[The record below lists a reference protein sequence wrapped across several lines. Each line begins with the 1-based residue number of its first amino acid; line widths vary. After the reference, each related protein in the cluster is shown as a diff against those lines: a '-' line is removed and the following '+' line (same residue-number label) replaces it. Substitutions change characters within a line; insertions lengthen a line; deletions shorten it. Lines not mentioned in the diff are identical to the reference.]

1 MQTTPTILLS
11 KPETLFQHR
20 AARFRQLAKTHTSL
34 AAFLNMMAELADCQ
48 HNLSL
53 NSLDTKLL
61 DSDIRYPLAIS
72 DWRRDSVWRENLRQI
87 VEYFKHQEGN
97 LKTIINHIQQTN
109 DEELEMWADQLLAG
123 EMENLEP
130 GIAPFVAAA
139 LQVYW
144 VSLAA
149 QLDADKIK
157 PGEIAYFCPVCGSLP
172 VASLLQTGGS
182 VQGLRYCCCGLC
194 ATEWN
199 YPRIVCLHCGSSK
212 GVAYYGVE
220 GAGEIVKA
228 EACAECNT
236 YIKLMNREM
245 DISLDPCADDLAT
258 LSLDMLMAEET
269 YQRLG
274 FNLLLITG

>member
-1 MQTTPTILLS
+1 MQTPSTILLP
-11 KPETLFQHR
+11 KPQTLFQHR
-20 AARFRQLAKTHTSL
+20 AARFRQLAKTHASL
-34 AAFLNMMAELADCQ
+34 AAYLNLMAELADCQ
-48 HNLSL
+48 HSLSI
-53 NSLDTKLL
+53 NSLDTKLP
-61 DSDIRYPLAIS
+61 DSDTRCPLAIL
-72 DWRRDSVWRENLRQI
+72 DWRRDSAWREYLRQI
-87 VEYFKHQEGN
+87 VEYFKHQTGN
-97 LKTIINHIQQTN
+97 LNAIVNHIQQAK

-123 EMENLEP
+123 EMEKLEP

-144 VSLAA
+144 ASLAA
-149 QLDADKIK
+149 RLDVDKIK
-157 PGEIAYFCPVCGSLP
+157 PAEIAYFCPVCGSLP
-172 VASLLQTGGS
+172 VASVLQTGGS

-199 YPRIVCLHCGSSK
+199 RPRIVCIHCGSSK
-212 GVAYYGVE
+212 GVAYYSVE
-220 GAGEIVKA
+220 GAGEMVKA

-258 LSLDMLMAEET
+258 LSLDMLMVEEA